1 LPTTTNRGRYWVFWL
16 VQPFATIE
24 EKACFGLFLFFNQGI
39 TPWLTCKTSPDGL
52 EMAFNFPCPVSA
64 AAS

>member
-1 LPTTTNRGRYWVFWL
+1 MGISAVFPKDLLGFWL

-24 EKACFGLFLFFNQGI
+24 EKACFGL
-39 TPWLTCKTSPDGL
+39 